1 MRPMPPVSDGHRPP
15 LHLQIMSRLRA
26 LLATLRIAN
35 APSVVSNVW
44 LGYMVGWMVWS
55 YPVWDRFEAPAWKA
69 LGTLSSAGLCLYFA
83 GNLANDWFD
92 RNWDKVRRP
101 ERALPSGL
109 FNPSS
114 YLTGAVVLSMAGVGL
129 AAMESLASAIC
140 AVVILSLIAV
150 YTRFHKKAIWAV
162 VPMGLCRAGLYCMS
176 FFASWEIWDPRDQRY
191 SGFDVTEMIAPKL
204 WIITNL
210 MTGLFCYIVGL
221 SLSARYEGMEDPPPG
236 PLVVSK
242 ALLFI
247 PVVAMSCWF
256 MPQAPL
262 FGIIGASPFLI
273 WLMLC
278 LTRFRKPIPRY
289 VSALLAGIPLV
300 DFIAAG
306 PIALYIE
313 VNLIEQ
319 SLGDL
324 PHLQALLLIPLIAF
338 ILGRLLQK
346 VAPAT

>member
-1 MRPMPPVSDGHRPP
+1 
-15 LHLQIMSRLRA
+15 MSRLRA

-44 LGYMVGWMVWS
+44 LGFMVGWMVWS
-55 YPVWDRFEAPAWKA
+55 YPFWHRFEAPAWKA
-69 LGTLSSAGLCLYFA
+69 LGILSTAGLCLYFA

-109 FNPSS
+109 FHPRS

-129 AAMESLASAIC
+129 AAMESSASAIC
-140 AVVILSLIAV
+140 AVVILSLVAC
-150 YTRFHKKAIWAV
+150 YTWFHKKAIWAV
-162 VPMGLCRAGLYCMS
+162 VPMGLCRAGLYAMS
-176 FFASWEIWDPRDQRY
+176 FFASWQVWDPHDQRY
-191 SGFDVTEMIAPKL
+191 GDIDITGIIVSKL
-204 WIITNL
+204 GIIITL

-221 SLSARYEGMEDPPPG
+221 SLSARYEGMENPPPG

-242 ALLFI
+242 TLLFLPI
-247 PVVAMSCWF
+247 LAMSCWF
-256 MPQAPL
+256 MPLSPL
-262 FGIIGASPFLI
+262 FGIIGMIPFLI
-273 WLMLC
+273 WLILC
-278 LTRFRKPIPRY
+278 VTRFRTPIPRY

-300 DFIAAG
+300 DFIAAA
-306 PIALYIE
+306 PIALYLDSD
-313 VNLIEQ
+313 LIEQ
-319 SLGDL
+319 SLWDL